1 MDENEEEWLELKKI
15 LDLWNEDSSIFTSSN
30 ITSIN
35 DDIIPLA

>member
-1 MDENEEEWLELKKI
+1 MDVNEDEELELKQI
-15 LDLWNEDSSIFTSSN
+15 LDLWNEDSSIFSSSN

>member
-1 MDENEEEWLELKKI
+1 MDVNEDEELELKQI
-15 LDLWNEDSSIFTSSN
+15 LDLWNEDSSIFSRSN